1 MPAETII
8 TDGRATAVTYL
19 RVSTAE
25 QAQKG
30 GEAEGYSIP
39 AQREANTH
47 KAEALDAVIVA
58 EFVDAGESARKADR
72 PALQQML
79 RYVMQHP
86 VTYCIVHKVDRLARN
101 RADDVAIHLALQQ
114 AGVQL
119 VSTTENIDDTA
130 SGMLL
135 HGIMASIAEFYS
147 QNLAAE
153 SIKGMTQKAKTGGTP
168 TKAPLGYVNV
178 GVRDDVGREVRTVQI
193 DPARGPLVA
202 WAFKAFAS
210 GNWTVA
216 QMHRELTQRGLTTRP
231 TPKRPAKPV
240 SKSGLYRLLTNPYYK
255 GTVVFRG
262 ATYKGSHEPLIPPE
276 VFYQVQKVLEAH
288 QSATDRTQIHD
299 HYLKGL
305 VYCGQC
311 HSRLIIVH
319 ARSHT
324 GSIYPYFVC
333 SGRQQGKTEC
343 LFQAIRIEDVED
355 LVAAYYQRLAI
366 PAGVREQLRNL
377 ISASFDHLMAEAK
390 PELEAL
396 TTQRQGIEDEQDQLL
411 DAYLKQSLDEDTHA
425 RKQREQAERLEQVK
439 ADIALLSHDYA
450 TARRYLDD
458 ALILLSDPAKLYA
471 VANAD
476 TRRLANQTFF
486 KRIEICE
493 RQDGEDEPGCDGL
506 NHVRTLRIQLEPPYT
521 YFLDPQTLEEAG
533 EYAQVTATKGK
544 AHTRRAVQPVAG
556 LNVDTL
562 GWVTRLELATAW
574 TTTRSSTN

>member
-1 MPAETII
+1 MPNDTII

-25 QAQKG
+25 QAEKG

-39 AQREANTH
+39 AQREANTR

-72 PALQQML
+72 PALQRML
-79 RYVMQHP
+79 HYVMQHHI
-86 VTYCIVHKVDRLARN
+86 TYCIVHKVDRLARN

-147 QNLAAE
+147 RNLAAE

-178 GVRDDVGREVRTVQI
+178 GVRDDMGREVRTVQI
-193 DPARGPLVA
+193 DSARGPLVA

-216 QMHRELTQRGLTTRP
+216 QMHRELAQRGLTTRP
-231 TPKRPAKPV
+231 TPKQPARPL

-262 ATYKGSHEPLIPPE
+262 ATYRGSHVPLIPPE
-276 VFYQVQKVLEAH
+276 VFYQVQKVLEGH
-288 QSATDRTQIHD
+288 KSATDRTQIHD

-319 ARSHT
+319 AHSHS

-333 SGRQQGKTEC
+333 SGRQQGKTGC

-355 LVAAYYQRLAI
+355 LVADHYQTLI
-366 PAGVREQLRNL
+366 LPAGVREQLRNL
-377 ISASFDHLMAEAK
+377 VHARFDQMMAEAQ
-390 PELEAL
+390 PELDAL
-396 TTQRQGIEDEQDQLL
+396 TTKQKAIEGEQDRLL
-411 DAYLKQSLDEDTHA
+411 DAFLKGGLDEDTHA
-425 RKQREQAERLEQVK
+425 RKQREQGEQLSQVK
-439 ADIALLSHDYA
+439 ADIAVLSQDYA
-450 TARRYLDD
+450 DARRHLED
-458 ALILLSDPAKLYA
+458 ALALLADPPKLYA
-471 VANAD
+471 AANAD

-486 KRIEICE
+486 KSIEVCE
-493 RQDGEDEPGCDGL
+493 RDDGEVDPDGDGR
-506 NHVRTLRIQLEPPYT
+506 NHTRTLRIQLEPPYT
-521 YFLDPQTLEEAG
+521 YFLDPETQGEASA
-533 EYAQVTATKGK
+533 YSLVKGNVRDK
-544 AHTRRAVQPVAG
+544 KRNGAVQPVAG
-556 LNVDTL
+556 LILDTQ
-562 GWVTRLELATAW
+562 GWLTGLEPATA
-574 TTTRSSTN
+574 